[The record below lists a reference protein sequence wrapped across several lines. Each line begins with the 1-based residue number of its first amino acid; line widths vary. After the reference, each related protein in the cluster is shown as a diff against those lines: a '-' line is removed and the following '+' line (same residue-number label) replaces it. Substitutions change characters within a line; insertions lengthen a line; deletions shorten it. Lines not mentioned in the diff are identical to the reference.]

1 MTKVV
6 QEGGQHFAEVTVFLD
21 VGGESKARGP
31 GRRNRQEALKD
42 CLELRKLAVKST
54 GDPSLFQ
61 VRKFSKELKDTVWTV
76 KDLGGRLLEGAE
88 GAPPG
93 FSLPPSML
101 AESAATAARR
111 ADDADR
117 PADRRFKGIVKG
129 KAVSPE
135 CIVEIAD
142 VYKAIS
148 KADKIETVLRKNLS
162 RFGPVMEVRPDASL
176 DEEGAP
182 VASVRFASAKAAETA
197 MTKAK
202 DGLLQLQG
210 EGLVRLRQPAAT
222 VAVWRRFP
230 RGRTNAPELTEG
242 PSKKKLRPNER
253 FASKVPQ
260 EEAAADESER
270 FWEAQ
275 HDLRGTP
282 AQPPPKVEPPPEPTP
297 EPAPP
302 AKPEPAPLEADASE
316 EDKEVFKYETEVVA
330 DMCALLEKPFS
341 QQRKALKGI
350 RLRWHPDKNPERAAV
365 ATRVFQFIQNHEA
378 WLSHHNLA

>member
-6 QEGGQHFAEVTVFLD
+6 LEGGQHCAEVTVFLD
-21 VGGESKARGP
+21 VGGETRVRGP

-42 CLELRKLAVKST
+42 CLELRKVAVKCT
-54 GDPSLFQ
+54 RDPSLFL
-61 VRKFSKELKDTVWTV
+61 VRKLSKELKDTVWTV
-76 KDLGGRLLEGAE
+76 KDLGGRLLENAE
-88 GAPPG
+88 GPTPG
-93 FSLPPSML
+93 FSLPPSMV
-101 AESAATAARR
+101 AEAAATAGRR
-111 ADDADR
+111 ADDAER
-117 PADRRFKGIVKG
+117 SADRKFKGIVKG
-129 KAVSPE
+129 KVVSPE

-142 VYKAIS
+142 VHMAIS
-148 KADKIETVLRKNLS
+148 KADKIEIVLRKSLS
-162 RFGPVMEVRPDASL
+162 RFGPVMEVRPDACV
-176 DEEGAP
+176 DEDGFP

-197 MTKAK
+197 MAKAK

-210 EGLVRLRQPAAT
+210 EGLVRLRQPAAA

-260 EEAAADESER
+260 EEVAADESER

-275 HDLRGTP
+275 HDVRGTP
-282 AQPPPKVEPPPEPTP
+282 APPPRKVEPPPP
-297 EPAPP
+297 EPEPEP

-316 EDKEVFKYETEVVA
+316 EDKEVFKYETEVA
-330 DMCALLEKPFS
+330 ASMCALLEKPFS

-350 RLRWHPDKNPERAAV
+350 RLRWHPDKNPERAAM

-378 WLSHHNLA
+378 WLGHHNLA